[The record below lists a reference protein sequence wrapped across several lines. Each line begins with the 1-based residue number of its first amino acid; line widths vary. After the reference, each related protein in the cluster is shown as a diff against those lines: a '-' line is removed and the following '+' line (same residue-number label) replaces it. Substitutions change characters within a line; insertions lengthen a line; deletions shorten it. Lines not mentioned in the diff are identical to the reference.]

1 MGKLI
6 QLFGTARMFVENC
19 LHPDCTEQKRIRKRF
34 GEIRK
39 PELRLGD
46 FGRRGFASE
55 RMHSDHQQCQ
65 EIGFRILGMRR
76 HGRPEVGR
84 KVCVPPDLRGR
95 RWSTVKASPR
105 SRLNQVAILSIL
117 LC

>member
-39 PELRLGD
+39 SELGLGD

-55 RMHSDHQQCQ
+55 RMHSDHQ
-65 EIGFRILGMRR
+65 
-76 HGRPEVGR
+76 
-84 KVCVPPDLRGR
+84 
-95 RWSTVKASPR
+95 
-105 SRLNQVAILSIL
+105 
-117 LC
+117 